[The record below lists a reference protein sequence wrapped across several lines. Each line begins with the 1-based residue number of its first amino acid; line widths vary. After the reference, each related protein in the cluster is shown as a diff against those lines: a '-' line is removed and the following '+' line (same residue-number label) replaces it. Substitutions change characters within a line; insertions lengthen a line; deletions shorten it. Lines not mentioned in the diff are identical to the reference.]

1 VCVRSVF
8 WLPRAQTTGVETT
21 PAREAPRVKVIYEG
35 REELASGWGNVVFRR
50 WRRLCICWCEAYRNG
65 RLLRKQLEFAPISRE
80 TRDRYELYVREHVRN
95 KRRHRGV

>member
-50 WRRLCICWCEAYRNG
+50 WRRLCICWCEAYRNW
-65 RLLRKQLEFAPISRE
+65 RLLREQLEFA
-80 TRDRYELYVREHVRN
+80 RYLEKRATDTSYTFREHVRN